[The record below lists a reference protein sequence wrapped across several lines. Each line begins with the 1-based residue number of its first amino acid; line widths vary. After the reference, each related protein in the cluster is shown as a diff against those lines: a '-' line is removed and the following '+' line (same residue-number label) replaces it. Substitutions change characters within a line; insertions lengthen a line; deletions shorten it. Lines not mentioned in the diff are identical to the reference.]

1 MGRVSKQQRLDM
13 ENHHN
18 AMTEMDVNDSAKAQ
32 YNHAAYQSYTVSDY
46 LNKMGVDVKGEMPDG
61 QEGAK
66 AVPTTAKGDTAS

>member
-18 AMTEMDVNDSAKAQ
+18 AMAEMDVNDSAKAQ

-46 LNKMGVDVKGEMPDG
+46 LNKMGVDVKGEMQSADRG
-61 QEGAK
+61 E
-66 AVPTTAKGDTAS
+66 

>member
-13 ENHHN
+13 QNHHN
-18 AMTEMDVNDSAKAQ
+18 AMAEIDEIDLCDSAKAQ

-61 QEGAK
+61 QEG
-66 AVPTTAKGDTAS
+66 S

>member
-46 LNKMGVDVKGEMPDG
+46 LNKMGVDVKGEMQSADRG
-61 QEGAK
+61 E
-66 AVPTTAKGDTAS
+66 

>member
-13 ENHHN
+13 QNHHN
-18 AMTEMDVNDSAKAQ
+18 AMAEKDAKLSAKAQ

-66 AVPTTAKGDTAS
+66 AVPTTAKVDTAS

>member
-18 AMTEMDVNDSAKAQ
+18 AMAEMDVNDSAKAQ

-61 QEGAK
+61 QEG
-66 AVPTTAKGDTAS
+66 S